1 MNLNEREQKR
11 ANSPVSAMIGVNKPE
26 KAEKEKKQ
34 KKGEKEGLIQRGYY
48 LTPGVAAQVKI
59 NAAMTG
65 MRDYQVVQEALELY
79 FKNNPTE

>member
-48 LTPGVAAQVKI
+48 LSLI
-59 NAAMTG
+59 HI
-65 MRDYQVVQEALELY
+65 
-79 FKNNPTE
+79 

>member
-34 KKGEKEGLIQRGYY
+34 KRVRKRGLYSVDTISHRV
-48 LTPGVAAQVKI
+48 LLLK
-59 NAAMTG
+59 
-65 MRDYQVVQEALELY
+65 
-79 FKNNPTE
+79 

>member
-34 KKGEKEGLIQRGYY
+34 KK
-48 LTPGVAAQVKI
+48 
-59 NAAMTG
+59 
-65 MRDYQVVQEALELY
+65 RDRRSRQPASC
-79 FKNNPTE
+79 NDW

>member
-34 KKGEKEGLIQRGYY
+34 KKGEKE
-48 LTPGVAAQVKI
+48 
-59 NAAMTG
+59 
-65 MRDYQVVQEALELY
+65 
-79 FKNNPTE
+79 

>member
-34 KKGEKEGLIQRGYY
+34 KKDTISHRVLLLK
-48 LTPGVAAQVKI
+48 
-59 NAAMTG
+59 
-65 MRDYQVVQEALELY
+65 
-79 FKNNPTE
+79 